1 MEDKKL
7 PLTDRNYSRQSHLI
21 INARYALT
29 RAEID
34 LVLMLLTEVKK
45 EDEDFKDYE
54 FSIKDLNRKSGRVWN
69 SEQLKDNVKSLMSKP
84 VELPTDNPKKR
95 WAIVNWFSFFE
106 YEDGIIRCRFDKR
119 LKPYLLELKSRF
131 VISDIRHMLP
141 MKSSYSKRMYLLLK
155 EYAKIGSRTWKVE
168 ELQEILKVPKSHKD
182 RYDNFKR
189 QVLKKA
195 EADINKY
202 TDLEVKLKER
212 KLGRKV
218 TEITFEIRKNHTDLK
233 TFISIIRE
241 LYANEPLYPAKD
253 GRMLKCDGRGYLYYS
268 DANSDFATLD
278 KETAAKAWEWL
289 HENRERLYC
298 FQPDLLDYAGETK

>member
-1 MEDKKL
+1 LKKST
-7 PLTDRNYSRQSHLI
+7 PLTDRNFGRQSHII

-34 LVLMLLTEVKK
+34 LVLMLITAIRK

-54 FSIKDLNRKSGRVWN
+54 FTIKDLNRKSGKVWN
-69 SEQLKDNVKSLMSKP
+69 SEQLQDNVKSLMSKP
-84 VELPTDNPKKR
+84 IELPTDNQKKR
-95 WAIVNWFSFFE
+95 WAVVNWFSYFE
-106 YEDGIIRCRFDKR
+106 YENGIIRCRFDKR
-119 LKPYLLELKSRF
+119 LKPYLLEIKNRF

-155 EYAKIGSRTWKVE
+155 EYAKIGERTWKVE
-168 ELQEILKVPKSHKD
+168 ELHDILKVPKSLRE

-195 EADINKY
+195 EADINKF
-202 TDLEVKLKER
+202 TDLEVKFKER

-218 TEITFEIRKNHTDLK
+218 SEITYEIRKNHTDLK

-253 GRMLKCDGRGYLYYS
+253 GRMLKCTDKGLLYYS
-268 DANSDFATLD
+268 DKENDFPTLD
-278 KETAAKAWEWL
+278 KDTAMKAWEWL
-289 HENRERLYC
+289 HENREKLYC
-298 FQPDLLDYAGETK
+298 FQPDLLDFMESEK

>member
-34 LVLMLLTEVKK
+34 LVLVLLTEIKK
-45 EDEDFKDYE
+45 EEDDFKDYE
-54 FSIKDLNRKSGRVWN
+54 FSIQDLNRKSGRAWN

-84 VELPTDNPKKR
+84 VELPTDSPKKR

-106 YEDGIIRCRFDKR
+106 YEDGVIRCRFDKR
-119 LKPYLLELKSRF
+119 LKPYLLEIKSRF

-155 EYAKIGSRTWKVE
+155 EHAKIGSRTWKVE
-168 ELQEILKVPKSHKD
+168 DLQEILKVPKSLM

-218 TEITFEIRKNHTDLK
+218 AEITFVIRKNHTDMK

-241 LYANEPLYPAKD
+241 LYANKPLYPTKD
-253 GRMLKCDGRGYLYYS
+253 GRMLKCDKNGYLYYS
-268 DANSDFATLD
+268 DANNVATLD

-298 FQPDLLDYAGETK
+298 FQPDLLDYAG

>member
-1 MEDKKL
+1 MD
-7 PLTDRNYSRQSHLI
+7 LTDRNYSRQSHVI

-34 LVLMLLTEVKK
+34 LVLMLITAIKK

-54 FSIKDLNRKSGRVWN
+54 FTIQELNRKSGRLWQ
-69 SEQLKDNVKSLMSKP
+69 SKQLYDNVKSLMSKP
-84 VELPTDNPKKR
+84 IELPTDNPKKR
-95 WAIVNWFSFFE
+95 WAVVNWFSYFE
-106 YEDGIIRCRFDKR
+106 YEDGVIRCRFDKK
-119 LKPYLLELKSRF
+119 LKPYLLEIKSRF

-155 EYAKIGSRTWKVE
+155 EYAKIGHRTWKVE
-168 ELQEILKVPKSHKD
+168 ELQAILKVPKSLL

-195 EADINKY
+195 EADINKF

-212 KLGRKV
+212 KRGRKV
-218 TEITFEIRKNHTDLK
+218 AKITFEIRKNHTDLK

-241 LYANEPLYPAKD
+241 LYANQPLYPAKD
-253 GRMLKCDGRGYLYYS
+253 GRMLKCTDKGLLYYS
-268 DANSDFATLD
+268 DKDSDFATLD
-278 KETAAKAWEWL
+278 KETAQKAWEWL
-289 HENRERLYC
+289 HENREKLYC
-298 FQPDLLDYAGETK
+298 FQPNLLDFEGADR